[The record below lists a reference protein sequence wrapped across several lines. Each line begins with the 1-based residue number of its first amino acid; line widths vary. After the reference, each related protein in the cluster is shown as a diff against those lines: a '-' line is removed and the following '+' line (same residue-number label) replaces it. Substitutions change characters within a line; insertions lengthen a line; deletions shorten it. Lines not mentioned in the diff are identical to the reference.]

1 MQTGTIAVLKDKGF
15 GFIKIEDGEK
25 DVFFHANEL
34 QNVQFNDLQEG
45 DKVEF
50 EVTEGQKGPQA
61 TQVSKV

>member
-15 GFIKIEDGEK
+15 GFIKVEDGEK

-50 EVTEGQKGPQA
+50 EVTDGQKGPQA

>member
-15 GFIKIEDGEK
+15 GFIKVEDGEK